1 MIPKNS
7 INYTEKSVITS
18 VTSKVELADHPQKGP
33 KNYPLTMKY
42 STSSQKFSSSPK
54 LGASVRCSA
63 SVSSLSFYLA
73 FIVLLSPDSSFYQLM
88 GMGNQIS
95 ASSSLFVAGESASSA
110 TSSEANNPVECTPLG
125 EMIASRFNR
134 APESSLRMLRAG
146 GHRRAIESLIKT
158 HNNCMLMT
166 DRVRFKKSGPVKT
179 AGSSPVWSAY
189 KVRGSSAAFPAGQ
202 HRTVAV
208 QQPATATAGALIGDG
223 SGYQLETLSPRNIDR
238 LMAIFGW
245 RRIEQQPSA
254 AASSSSSSPNRAS
267 SATLDGGLYSVKL
280 QPSTT
285 VLRSGYNDALKP
297 LMLLAPASEAAAAEE
312 VGEQ

>member
-1 MIPKNS
+1 MIDDHLFRGKVPSSLWYCNTPHKFNQNFLTASTEATCTEYQVSPSHRFWRLTHLCTSPHIIVVIPKNS

-134 APESSLRMLRAG
+134 GKWTSSSWLSLLMKDIRHWR
-146 GHRRAIESLIKT
+146 GHLGT
-158 HNNCMLMT
+158 NWMT
-166 DRVRFKKSGPVKT
+166 KERK
-179 AGSSPVWSAY
+179 
-189 KVRGSSAAFPAGQ
+189 
-202 HRTVAV
+202 RTV
-208 QQPATATAGALIGDG
+208 
-223 SGYQLETLSPRNIDR
+223 
-238 LMAIFGW
+238 MANFSRGHQFG
-245 RRIEQQPSA
+245 
-254 AASSSSSSPNRAS
+254 
-267 SATLDGGLYSVKL
+267 ATLYLFAQSIQHQNQQKFTGKI
-280 QPSTT
+280 STNSSNSS
-285 VLRSGYNDALKP
+285 RRKRK
-297 LMLLAPASEAAAAEE
+297 
-312 VGEQ
+312 